1 MRAVLQR
8 VLRAEVR
15 VAREIVGAIG
25 PGWLVL
31 LGVGVRDTPADAEWL
46 AEKVVQLR
54 GFADEQ
60 GKMNRSVQEI
70 GGAILVVSQFTLYGD
85 CRKGR
90 RPSFIQAAPPE
101 LAEPLYE
108 AFIQAVRSWGVPVAT
123 GRFAAMM
130 EVELVNWGPVTFLLE
145 SPPRS
150 A

>member
-1 MRAVLQR
+1 
-8 VLRAEVR
+8 
-15 VAREIVGAIG
+15 
-25 PGWLVL
+25 
-31 LGVGVRDTPADAEWL
+31 
-46 AEKVVQLR
+46 
-54 GFADEQ
+54 
-60 GKMNRSVQEI
+60 MNRSVQEI